1 MKPNPEVNIYS
12 GKMSEAID
20 RAKACRNFLN
30 DFKSSGDRYQF
41 DSAVLQFRKSLE
53 CMVYCSIAPN
63 RKEYEDFRQSS
74 EKPADFRKDY
84 NATKILTMLGK
95 INAEFYPRPAQ
106 KELNL
111 KQGFPHFSAKKGDFL
126 TKKRFIAIYD
136 RLGKFLHADNP
147 WSNSKGIHNLV
158 VDIEASL
165 NYLFD
170 LLRCHIVYVKTNKFI
185 GIWLVEV
192 DIESN
197 PCLVQVYQATRG
209 EAPKS

>member
-1 MKPNPEVNIYS
+1 MKPSPEANIYS
-12 GKMSEAID
+12 EKMSEAIE
-20 RAKACRNFLN
+20 RAKACRIFLD
-30 DFKSSGDRYQF
+30 DFKLSGNRYQF

-63 RKEYEDFRQSS
+63 KKEYEEFRQSS

-95 INAEFYPRPAQ
+95 INADFYPQAAQ
-106 KELNL
+106 KELSYMH
-111 KQGFPHFSAKKGDFL
+111 GHHHFSAKKGEFL
-126 TKKRFIAIYD
+126 TKRRFIAIYD

-147 WSNSKGIHNLV
+147 WSNSKGINNLV
-158 VDIEASL
+158 VDIDASL

-170 LLRCHIVYVKTNKFI
+170 LLKCHIVYVKTRKFI

-192 DIESN
+192 NIELN
-197 PCLVQVYQATRG
+197 PCLVEVY
-209 EAPKS
+209 EAERAETPKS